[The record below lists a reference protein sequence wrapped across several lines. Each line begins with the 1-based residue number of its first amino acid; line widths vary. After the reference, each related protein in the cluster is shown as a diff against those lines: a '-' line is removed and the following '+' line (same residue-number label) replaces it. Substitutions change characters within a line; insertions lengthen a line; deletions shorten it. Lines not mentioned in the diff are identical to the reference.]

1 MKYLKKSVQQGDVED
16 MQLQYKL
23 EQVVEDK
30 PQDKKL
36 MGEVAKLAN
45 MRIAQLKQK
54 DTSGE
59 RKFKMD
65 GKEITVT
72 EFMIQKYQ
80 EMIK

>member
-1 MKYLKKSVQQGDVED
+1 
-16 MQLQYKL
+16 
-23 EQVVEDK
+23 
-30 PQDKKL
+30 